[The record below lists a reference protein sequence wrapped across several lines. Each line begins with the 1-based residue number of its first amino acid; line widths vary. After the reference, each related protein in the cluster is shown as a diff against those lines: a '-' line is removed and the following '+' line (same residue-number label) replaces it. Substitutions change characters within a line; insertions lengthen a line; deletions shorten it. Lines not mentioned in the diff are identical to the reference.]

1 MPKSGRL
8 KNSKGSDIDLPRGM
22 SQLTPRRQELIR
34 AVFERPQQ
42 YVLLSVRDLATRLG
56 TDPATVV
63 RIVQRLGFESYR
75 AFQLHLH
82 QLSMARATPLHT
94 MRAGATAGATP
105 QARLRQALEKE
116 VQNVDGLLNT
126 LDLSRLATAAA
137 RLWDARRILV
147 VGGDLAATLVSYLEY
162 HLGEIGL
169 ASSSATAPGLAV
181 HSVRGLGPDD
191 VMIAISFRRGLRM
204 TVQALQQASKQGV
217 FCIGIT
223 DTSLSPIARLAD
235 EVFLASVEAGSFV
248 SSYAAPIALLSMLL
262 AACAEARRD
271 ATLRWMKKVEVEQR
285 NGFRWYSD

>member
-1 MPKSGRL
+1 MPGSGRL
-8 KNSKGSDIDLPRGM
+8 KKPMGSDIDLPLGM

-82 QLSMARATPLHT
+82 QLSMARATPLYT
-94 MRAGATAGATP
+94 MRAGTAAGATP
-105 QARLRQALEKE
+105 QARLHQALEKE
-116 VQNVDGLLNT
+116 AHNVDGLLNT
-126 LDLSRLATAAA
+126 LDLPRLASVAA
-137 RLWDARRILV
+137 RLWDARRILL
-147 VGGDLAATLVSYLEY
+147 VGGDLAAALVSYLEY
-162 HLGEIGL
+162 HLSVIGL
-169 ASSSATAPGLAV
+169 PSLSAITPGLAV

-191 VMIAISFRRGLRM
+191 VVIAISFRRGLRM

-271 ATLRWMKKVEVEQR
+271 ATLLLMKKVEVEQR
-285 NGFRWYSD
+285 NGFRWHSD